1 MIFTSD
7 LTWILLLP
15 VLGAVAAMAAPVRY
29 ARWMA
34 LLFTAATFVLSMVIF
49 FRIAA
54 NGYQF
59 GDLLHPADFYNVPW
73 IDFTASRVHFKID
86 YRLGVDGLSMP
97 MVILNALLKMLAF
110 SGG

>member
-1 MIFTSD
+1 MIFASD

-15 VLGAVAAMAAPVRY
+15 VLGALAVLATPVRI

-54 NGYQF
+54 NGYHF
-59 GDLLHPADFYNVPW
+59 GDLNN
-73 IDFTASRVHFKID
+73 TAGNGR
-86 YRLGVDGLSMP
+86 RPDGFHNRPES
-97 MVILNALLKMLAF
+97 
-110 SGG
+110 